1 MNAATEQTGTE
12 TPSPRH
18 AKGKRPDFY
27 AAEGMDEAMSMIM
40 VLASE
45 LCTMRDRM
53 DTVEQ
58 IALEK
63 GIDLGAEIDDFSY
76 SPKSLNQ
83 REERRQAF
91 FNRLFYVTQKKALE
105 QATEDSSERYQDV
118 LRDTAKG

>member
-1 MNAATEQTGTE
+1 MNTESDQCETE
-12 TPSPRH
+12 IQSPRH

-45 LCTMRDRM
+45 FCTMRDRM

-58 IALEK
+58 IALAK
-63 GIDLGAEIDDFSY
+63 GIDLGAEIDGFTY
-76 SPKSLNQ
+76 SPESLNE